1 MWNGIIYSRLRKYPV
16 SIFVLTYICS
26 DIYCWKR
33 YDNFNQTECYVL
45 SIMTVTSITL
55 KRLQTFKK
63 SHKPTWI
70 FQTKVHTMIDNI
82 HLQCLCIYACIHR
95 QVDIGMH
102 TDIYTHTHS
111 YVALAYVALF
121 FLGAWFLTVLCLS
134 VECQGTIDFL
144 QPPREL
150 SGQPTFGTLEK
161 WFPFPN
167 TKQQHV
173 LPIQDMITWFIFI
186 PLLHSS
192 TDHNHSH
199 WDSKHMLS
207 L

>member
-1 MWNGIIYSRLRKYPV
+1 MWNGITYSRLRKYPV

-95 QVDIGMH
+95 QVGIGMH
-102 TDIYTHTHS
+102 TDIYTHT
-111 YVALAYVALF
+111 L
-121 FLGAWFLTVLCLS
+121 LCSLS
-134 VECQGTIDFL
+134 VCSLVFSWCLIFNCSLPFSRMPGHH
-144 QPPREL
+144 
-150 SGQPTFGTLEK
+150 
-161 WFPFPN
+161 WFPSA
-167 TKQQHV
+167 T
-173 LPIQDMITWFIFI
+173 
-186 PLLHSS
+186 
-192 TDHNHSH
+192 
-199 WDSKHMLS
+199 
-207 L
+207 